1 MHLKS
6 QDGYGPGGSGIKY
19 WSRERAHPQI
29 TLDPGSGTG
38 RMPRRGETPARQC
51 TEEGGTPPQLPPT
64 HIPGWSLAWVGCT
77 RAQAFPRERFS
88 SRGRWAGS
96 WAQLWPTSGPKL
108 RNLFFKQN
116 IYIYVYIL
124 VS

>member
-51 TEEGGTPPQLPPT
+51 TEEGGTPPNSRPPT
-64 HIPGWSLAWVGCT
+64 SRAGPWPGWAAHVRKLFPGSVFQAGAVGQVPGPNFG
-77 RAQAFPRERFS
+77 RQAAQ
-88 SRGRWAGS
+88 
-96 WAQLWPTSGPKL
+96 
-108 RNLFFKQN
+108 N
-116 IYIYVYIL
+116 
-124 VS
+124 